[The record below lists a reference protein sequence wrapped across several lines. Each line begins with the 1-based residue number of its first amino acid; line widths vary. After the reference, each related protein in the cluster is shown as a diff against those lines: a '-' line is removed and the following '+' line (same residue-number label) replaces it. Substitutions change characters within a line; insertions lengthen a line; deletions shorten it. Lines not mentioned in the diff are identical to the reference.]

1 MAPTTRAA
9 SNWAAACV
17 FALVELWA
25 LIVEH
30 SGVVGAF
37 RLKVVCKA
45 SRQGAEE
52 WLRTLP
58 KLVVCGGV
66 IFAVH

>member
-37 RLKVVCKA
+37 RLKGVCKV
-45 SRQGAEE
+45 SKKGWRSGCEHCQSS
-52 WLRTLP
+52 
-58 KLVVCGGV
+58 
-66 IFAVH
+66 